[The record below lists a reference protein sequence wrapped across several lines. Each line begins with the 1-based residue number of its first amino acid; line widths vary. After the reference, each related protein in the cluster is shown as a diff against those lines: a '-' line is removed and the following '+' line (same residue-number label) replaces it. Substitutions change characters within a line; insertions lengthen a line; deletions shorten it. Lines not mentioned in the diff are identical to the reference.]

1 MVVML
6 DNALREREI
15 ERETEE
21 ENSGIQPIKNLTPKH
36 LGKPMQ

>member
-15 ERETEE
+15 KRAGENERDTEE
-21 ENSGIQPIKNLTPKH
+21 EDSGI
-36 LGKPMQ
+36 

>member
-15 ERETEE
+15 KRAGENERGTEE
-21 ENSGIQPIKNLTPKH
+21 EDSGI
-36 LGKPMQ
+36 